1 MANRTPRELNELL
14 LDELSFIV
22 SRAGAAILAAQ
33 ADSLTVR
40 SKADQS
46 PVTIAD
52 QASEDV
58 IMEGIA
64 SLLPGVAIVSE
75 EAVASCP
82 PTHLPTT
89 FVLVDP
95 LDGTREFIAGR
106 DEFTI
111 NVAMITDSSPRLGIV
126 AAPARGLLWRGIQG
140 RGAERLT
147 LGAGT
152 PLKAA
157 RERAAIH
164 TRPWPVSGLTVAVSR
179 SHLDGQTAALL
190 ARLPQAQRI
199 VAGSAIKFCQIAEG
213 HVDFYPRLSRTCE
226 WDVAAGHA
234 IVGAAGGIVL
244 DPRGEALSYG
254 RIATGL
260 HVAGFM
266 AWGDPSAP
274 AASGLLG

>member
-1 MANRTPRELNELL
+1 MARRTPSELDESL

-33 ADSLTVR
+33 AGPLTVR

-46 PVTIAD
+46 PVTMAD

-58 IMEGIA
+58 IAEGTA

-82 PTHLPTT
+82 PSDLPGT

-111 NVAMITDSSPRLGIV
+111 NLAIVTDGSPRLGIV

-147 LGAGT
+147 LAVGT
-152 PLKAA
+152 PVKEA
-157 RERAAIH
+157 RERVAIY
-164 TRPWPVSGLTVAVSR
+164 TRPWPSSGLTVAASR

-199 VAGSAIKFCQIAEG
+199 VAGSAIKFCQIAQG
-213 HVDFYPRLSRTCE
+213 QADFYPRLSPTCE
-226 WDVAAGHA
+226 WDVGAGHA
-234 IVGAAGGIVL
+234 IVAAAGGLVL
-244 DPRGEALSYG
+244 SPQGRALSYG
-254 RIATGL
+254 HIASGL
-260 HVAGFM
+260 RVAGFM

-274 AASGLLG
+274 AASGLLS

>member
-1 MANRTPRELNELL
+1 MANGTPRELNESL
-14 LDELSFIV
+14 LDELSLVV
-22 SRAGAAILAAQ
+22 SRAGAAILSAQ
-33 ADSLTVR
+33 AGSLRVR

-46 PVTIAD
+46 PVTTAD
-52 QASEDV
+52 QASEHV
-58 IMEGIA
+58 IIEGIV

-82 PTHLPTT
+82 PAELPST

-106 DEFTI
+106 NEFTI
-111 NVAMITDSSPRLGIV
+111 NLAIVSDGLPRLGIV
-126 AAPARGLLWRGIQG
+126 AAPACGLLWRGIQG

-147 LGAGT
+147 LAAGAA
-152 PLKAA
+152 LKTA
-157 RERAAIH
+157 RERAPIH

-179 SHLDGQTAALL
+179 SHLDGETAALL

-213 HVDFYPRLSRTCE
+213 EVDFYPRLSPTCE

-234 IVGAAGGIVL
+234 IVGAAGGVVL
-244 DPRGEALSYG
+244 SAQGQALSYG
-254 RIATGL
+254 RVSTGL
-260 HVAGFM
+260 RVAGFT

-274 AASGLLG
+274 ATSGLLA